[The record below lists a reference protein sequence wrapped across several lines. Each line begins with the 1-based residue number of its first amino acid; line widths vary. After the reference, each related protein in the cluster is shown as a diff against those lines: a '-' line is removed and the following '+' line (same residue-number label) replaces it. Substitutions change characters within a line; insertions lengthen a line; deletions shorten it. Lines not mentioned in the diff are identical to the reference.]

1 MPPHRERPDLDF
13 FILEAVESGG
23 PVLEIGCGT
32 GRVTLPTARAVTT
45 ITGLGLSTYMLDVC
59 RQGLQSESPAE
70 ICLEGRKARKL

>member
-1 MPPHRERPDLDF
+1 
-13 FILEAVESGG
+13 
-23 PVLEIGCGT
+23 VLEIGCGT

-70 ICLEGRKARKL
+70 ICLEGRIRYPVSDGKKDARSAREDFCQASFRYSV